1 LLIISLSRIYGKHT
15 RAQEFQK
22 TSQGFAISW
31 SKYFILPPRI
41 EGIGMNTSPERSY
54 NLGKM
59 LDIMEDPKLEYL
71 KFKVKL
77 KRAMNVFYDQRKLPA
92 K

>member
-1 LLIISLSRIYGKHT
+1 
-15 RAQEFQK
+15 
-22 TSQGFAISW
+22 
-31 SKYFILPPRI
+31 
-41 EGIGMNTSPERSY
+41 MNTSPERSY

-71 KFKVKL
+71 KLKVKL

>member
-1 LLIISLSRIYGKHT
+1 
-15 RAQEFQK
+15 
-22 TSQGFAISW
+22 
-31 SKYFILPPRI
+31 
-41 EGIGMNTSPERSY
+41 MNTSPERSY